1 MAIIKTITPYIS
13 KNRMGRIEAH
23 CRKIGSEEIVEG
35 YIALVSTRM
44 SRDNKIEIK
53 PLRKDEG
60 GEQTA

>member
-1 MAIIKTITPYIS
+1 
-13 KNRMGRIEAH
+13 MGRIEAH

-44 SRDNKIEIK
+44 SRDHKIEIK

>member
-13 KNRMGRIEAH
+13 RKRMGRIEAH

-53 PLRKDEG
+53 PLRKDKD